1 MASMVTRVLVTGA
14 DGFIGSALCPLLES
28 HGIEVVKATRKTA
41 GDLNNPIDWSALL
54 EGVDGVVH
62 LAARVHVLRENTC
75 LPLERFR
82 QVNVEATRQL
92 AEQAA
97 KAGVKRFVFAST
109 IGVHG
114 IQTNGHPFTET
125 DTPNPCNEYA
135 QSKWEAELMLK
146 ALAVQT
152 SMEITTIRPPL
163 VYGAGVKANFYMLM
177 NAVYQRI
184 PLPLA
189 CVKNKRDIIYVG
201 NLVDAILR
209 CLTHPKAAGETFV
222 IADGE
227 TFSTPSLIR
236 NIGKHMLRPA
246 LLLPIPVWLLNA
258 IGIALGKTAMIHR
271 LTDSLEVDAT
281 HLRTTLDWKPP
292 FSFEEGLAQT
302 VAWFIEER
310 SSTK

>member
-1 MASMVTRVLVTGA
+1 MVKRVLVTGA

-28 HGIEVVKATRKTA
+28 QGIEIVKATRKTA
-41 GDLNNPIDWSALL
+41 GDFNKTIDWTPLL
-54 EGVDGVVH
+54 KDVDGVVH
-62 LAARVHVLRENTC
+62 LAARVHVLRENTS

-82 QVNVEATRQL
+82 QINVEATRQL
-92 AEQAA
+92 AQQAA

-109 IGVHG
+109 IGVLG
-114 IQTNGHPFTET
+114 IKTNGHPFTEA

-135 QSKWEAELMLK
+135 QSKWEAEQMLT
-146 ALAVQT
+146 ALSAHT
-152 SMEITTIRPPL
+152 DMEVTTIRPPL

-177 NAVYQRI
+177 RAVDMHL

-189 CVKNKRDIIYVG
+189 CVKNKRDIVYVG
-201 NLVDAILR
+201 NLVDAIYQ

-227 TFSTPSLIR
+227 TFSTPDLIR
-236 NIGKHMLRPA
+236 SIGNHMNNHA
-246 LLLPIPVWLLNA
+246 LLLPIPVSLLNFG
-258 IGIALGKTAMIHR
+258 GILLKQSAMIHR
-271 LTDSLEVDAT
+271 LTDSLEVNAS
-281 HLRTTLDWKPP
+281 HLRTTLGWKPP

-310 SSTK
+310 RK